1 MFQNLSNKLGKV
13 FDGLRGRGLLTEADI
28 DEAMREVRISLLE
41 ADVALPVAK
50 DFIEKTKAKIIGAEV
65 VKSISPVQ
73 MVIKLVQDSLTEM
86 LGGEVQEL
94 NFNAAPPVVVMMV
107 GLQGS
112 GKTTSTGK
120 LALRLKSKQGKKVLV
135 ASTDIYRP
143 AAQEQLKILAE
154 KTGVVNL
161 DIIEGQKPLEIT
173 KRAIAKA
180 KAENFDV
187 LIIDTA
193 GRTHID
199 DELIAEASDIKKL
212 ANPTEIL
219 LVADSLTGQDALT
232 IAKTFNEKLAIT
244 GLVLTRLD
252 SDARGGAALSMKA
265 VTGVPI
271 KFVGI
276 GEKPEDFEEFYPDRI
291 AGRILDKG
299 DIVGLVEKAKEQ
311 IDEAEA
317 KRMEAKFKKG
327 EFDLD
332 DLAKQMDMMGKMG
345 GFGSILGMIPG
356 LGKMKNAIEE
366 KMGDDATQKQMRRM
380 RSIINSMTKAE
391 RRDPVKVINGSR
403 KQRISK
409 GAGVDVADVNRLL
422 KQHRNMADM
431 MKKLGKMDQKT
442 LMRSGGLQNM
452 LKGGGFGGGF

>member
-1 MFQNLSNKLGKV
+1 MFQNLSDKLGKV
-13 FDGLRGRGLLTEADI
+13 FDSLRGRGLLTEADI
-28 DEAMREVRISLLE
+28 DQAMREVRVSLLE

-86 LGGEVQEL
+86 LGGQVQEL
-94 NFNAAPPVVVMMV
+94 NFNAAPPVVIMMV

-120 LALRLKSKQGKKVLV
+120 LALRLKNKQGKKVLV

-154 KTGVVNL
+154 KTGVTNL

-299 DIVGLVEKAKEQ
+299 DIVSLVEKAKEQ

-366 KMGDDATQKQMRRM
+366 KMGDDETQKQMRRM
-380 RSIINSMTKAE
+380 RAIINSMTKAE

-431 MKKLGKMDQKT
+431 MKKMGKMDQKA
-442 LMRSGGLQNM
+442 LMRAGGLQN
-452 LKGGGFGGGF
+452 LLRGGFGSGF